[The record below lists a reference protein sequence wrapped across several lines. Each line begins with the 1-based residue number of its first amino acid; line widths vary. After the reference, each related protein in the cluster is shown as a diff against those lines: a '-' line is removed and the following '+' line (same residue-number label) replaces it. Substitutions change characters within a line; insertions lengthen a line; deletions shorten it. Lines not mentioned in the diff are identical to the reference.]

1 MLDKTMQ
8 GLRKITLNVS
18 AVAVILMAVME
29 IIEIISRSFFNHS
42 FLIVDEFAGYLMA
55 CMTFTGLA
63 NSYGIGTF
71 VRVEAIYGL
80 IKGSAK
86 RVLNVAYSVILL
98 IFSCVFTYYSV
109 LLNYN
114 SFAKHLVSTGF
125 YRTPIAYPQLTMSFG
140 LICFCLYVLLDIVR
154 QIRDFRKEDTA
165 V

>member
-1 MLDKTMQ
+1 
-8 GLRKITLNVS
+8 
-18 AVAVILMAVME
+18 
-29 IIEIISRSFFNHS
+29 
-42 FLIVDEFAGYLMA
+42 MA

-63 NSYGIGTF
+63 NSYGAGTF